1 MNTNLPPL
9 PIAKFY
15 NFFIVIVGRIFPLT
29 FGLGGLLMAGI
40 GIWSVQKGMESEG
53 WETVQG
59 TILKSDIKKNESTT
73 RDAKGFRR
81 TNTSYIVTVN
91 YFFEID
97 DNRYEGNTISFGNVS
112 HSERSDAQKE
122 LKSYPKGKEVKV
134 YFNPEDP
141 DDSVLKKGVVWPMWI
156 VIGIGAVIL
165 FVSLLASIFLPKLLR
180 KYFLGKFQEGNSE
193 NKHPFS
199 E

>member
-1 MNTNLPPL
+1 M
-9 PIAKFY
+9 
-15 NFFIVIVGRIFPLT
+15 
-29 FGLGGLLMAGI
+29 
-40 GIWSVQKGMESEG
+40 
-53 WETVQG
+53 
-59 TILKSDIKKNESTT
+59 
-73 RDAKGFRR
+73 
-81 TNTSYIVTVN
+81 N

-112 HSERSDAQKE
+112 HSERSDAQNE

-180 KYFLGKFQEGNSE
+180 KYFLGKFQEVNSE

>member
-1 MNTNLPPL
+1 M
-9 PIAKFY
+9 
-15 NFFIVIVGRIFPLT
+15 VGV
-29 FGLGGLLMAGI
+29 

-81 TNTSYIVTVN
+81 TKTSYIVTVN

-112 HSERSDAQKE
+112 HSERSDAQNE